1 MYQEGTMNI
10 FTADIILF
18 LLLISIFN
26 NPLLNI
32 FQTLG
37 WNFIFSEAL
46 IGLILLLMLFIIH
59 KCILRKYVF
68 KK

>member
-1 MYQEGTMNI
+1 MNI
-10 FTADIILF
+10 YTADIIIL

-32 FQTLG
+32 FQAFG
-37 WNFIFSEAL
+37 WQFLASEIFIGIIL
-46 IGLILLLMLFIIH
+46 IVLLFLIY
-59 KCILRKYVF
+59 KYVLSKYIF

>member
-1 MYQEGTMNI
+1 MNI
-10 FTADIILF
+10 FTADIILL

-32 FQTLG
+32 FQALG
-37 WNFIFSEAL
+37 WNLIFSEVVIGIIL
-46 IGLILLLMLFIIH
+46 IILLILIH
-59 KCILRKYVF
+59 KFILRKYIF

>member
-1 MYQEGTMNI
+1 MNI
-10 FTADIILF
+10 FTADIILL

-32 FQTLG
+32 FQAVG
-37 WNFIFSEAL
+37 WNFIFSETVIGIIL
-46 IGLILLLMLFIIH
+46 IVVMLLIH
-59 KCILRKYVF
+59 KYVLRKYIF